1 MKRRGTQIQI
11 MPHSAALIA
20 GGKSTRM
27 GRDKAELVVGGRPLW
42 KHQLETLAATQPAEI
57 FVAGKCAAIPAG
69 GAIIVLDEWPD
80 CGPLGGIATALA
92 HARESWVLAFAVDM
106 PAMTPAFLASLLAEV
121 AKSGRGAVPMLGGR
135 WEPLAAVY
143 PVAALPIARRLLGER
158 RLAMAAFIEAAR
170 DAGLLDAV
178 VVDEGSRALFENLNT
193 PEDWARRST

>member
-1 MKRRGTQIQI
+1 ML
-11 MPHSAALIA
+11 HSAALIA

-27 GRDKAELVVGGRPLW
+27 GRDKAELVFGGRPLW
-42 KHQLETLAATQPAEI
+42 KRQLDTLAATQPAEI
-57 FVAGKCAAIPAG
+57 FVAGKCPAIPAG
-69 GAIIVLDEWPD
+69 GALIVPDEWPD

-92 HARESWVLAFAVDM
+92 HAQGPWVLVFAVDM
-106 PAMTPAFLASLLAEV
+106 PAMTPAFLASLLAGV

-170 DAGLLDAV
+170 DAKLLDAV
-178 VVDEGSRALFENLNT
+178 AVVEGSRALFENLNT